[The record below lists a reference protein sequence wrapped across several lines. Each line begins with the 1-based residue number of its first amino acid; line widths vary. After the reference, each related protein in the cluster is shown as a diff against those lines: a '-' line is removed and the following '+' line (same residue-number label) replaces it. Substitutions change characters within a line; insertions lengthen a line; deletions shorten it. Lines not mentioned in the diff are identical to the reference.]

1 MIYDSEI
8 DKETWAFIEKTKSFY
23 SDELLSYSIE
33 QQRLEYNQM
42 CRAFDTHRQ
51 YELIIKTEEWNTI
64 PVRIYEPQNSVGTLI
79 YFHGGGFVVGDLDSH
94 HDVCANLAEKSQLR
108 VVSVAYSLAPEHKHP
123 AQFNDAYHAVKIAS
137 NTYPE
142 PLIVAGDSAGGN
154 LAACVCHSLRSTDI
168 NLSGQVLIYPSLGTN
183 MDSKSFIIHS
193 NAPLLSTKDMLYY
206 KKIRCENDVPED
218 DATFAPLNDEDFS
231 NLPPTI
237 VFTAACDP
245 LVDDGEKYCE
255 KITNSGGLA
264 KWINEAGL
272 VHGYLRARSE
282 VARASNSFE
291 RIAFAAASLA
301 QKKWPY

>member
-42 CRAFDTHRQ
+42 CRAFDTHGQ
-51 YELIIKTEEWNTI
+51 YELIIKTEEWDTI
-64 PVRIYEPQNSVGTLI
+64 PVRIYEPQNSMGTLI

-255 KITNSGGLA
+255 KITDSGGLA

-282 VARASNSFE
+282 VARARNSFE

>member
-23 SDELLSYSIE
+23 SDEPLSYSIE

-51 YELIIKTEEWNTI
+51 YELIIKSEEWDTI
-64 PVRIYEPQNSVGTLI
+64 PVRIYEPQNSMGTII

-231 NLPPTI
+231 NLPPTV
-237 VFTAACDP
+237 VFTAARDP
-245 LVDDGEKYCE
+245 LVDDGENYCK
-255 KITNSGGLA
+255 KITNSGGPA